1 MGKEQLEQ
9 PLGEVIRMV
18 LYERAALKR
27 LPEDLQVRCDLVGAI
42 PGKDVIVLALALWGP
57 KRWCFKD
64 DKHQTLPHSVLEA
77 LLGLGAD
84 IMYNWVFCIWHY
96 YRVRRL
102 LQLGRK
108 RHHQPRNSQKPSV
121 AFYRSRAALYCRL
134 DQYLSGQTGG
144 SFSHVAGVVSSLR
157 YHLPAVQVLS
167 SMSLL
172 LDCDH
177 VSSEVLSPY
186 YGRGRNFPELY
197 RLAYQK
203 QLEHW
208 WRKKYS
214 QLPPLGM
221 IYGRS
226 VFDSYFLAHLR
237 SQLPVPYV
245 CEFNGSEIWINKNWG
260 VKRLR
265 FEGLWESIEK
275 ANVFMAD
282 LVVVVSDPLK
292 QLLQG
297 WGIPAERILVNPNG
311 VNTEIFHPEVSGQA
325 VRQQLGIPLESLVIG
340 MASTF
345 CHWHGI
351 EILVAALAHLLQ
363 KHPQLRTTRLV
374 LFGAGDRQL
383 RVQQLVAKL
392 GLQEQVLLA
401 GEIPRIEMPKHLAAC
416 DVLVSSFIP
425 NPDGSP
431 LFFSPIKLFEYMAMG
446 GCIIASK
453 LGQMAEVIQHGKN
466 GWLAVPD
473 DVESLSQALQ
483 TVLQDRQLRE
493 KLGQQARQDALKHH
507 TWKQHTLRI
516 LDSLEALAPPH
527 HSKK

>member
-9 PLGEVIRMV
+9 PLREVIRMV
-18 LYERAALKR
+18 RYERAALKR
-27 LPEDLQVRCDLVGAI
+27 LPEDLQVRCDSVGAI
-42 PGKDVIVLALALWGP
+42 PGRDVIVLALALWGP

-64 DKHQTLPHSVLEA
+64 DKHQTLPHSVLKA

-84 IMYNWVFCIWHY
+84 SVYIWVLYVWHY
-96 YRVRRL
+96 YRARRL

-134 DQYLSGQTGG
+134 EQQLGVQTGG
-144 SFSHVAGVVSSLR
+144 SFSHVAGVVSGLQH
-157 YHLPAVQVLS
+157 HLPAVQVLS
-167 SMSLL
+167 SISLPP
-172 LDCDH
+172 DCDH
-177 VSSEVLSPY
+177 TSSEVFSPC

-260 VKRLR
+260 VKRLQ

-282 LVVVVSDPLK
+282 LVVVVSEPLK

-311 VNTEIFHPEVSGQA
+311 VNTEMFHPQVSGQA
-325 VRQQLGIPLESLVIG
+325 VRQQLGIPPEGLAVG
-340 MASTF
+340 MVSTF
-345 CHWHGI
+345 GFWHGT
-351 EILVAALAHLLQ
+351 ETLVAALAHLLQ

-383 RVQQLVAKL
+383 RVQQLVARL

-401 GEIPRIEMPKHLAAC
+401 GEIPRMEMPKHLAAC
-416 DVLVSSFIP
+416 DVLVSPQIP
-425 NPDGSP
+425 NLDGSP
-431 LFFSPIKLFEYMAMG
+431 FFGSPTKLFEYMAMG
-446 GCIIASK
+446 CCIVASK

-466 GWLAVPD
+466 GWLAVPA

-507 TWKQHTLRI
+507 TWKQHTSRI
-516 LDSLEALAPPH
+516 LDSLEALAPPP
-527 HSKK
+527 